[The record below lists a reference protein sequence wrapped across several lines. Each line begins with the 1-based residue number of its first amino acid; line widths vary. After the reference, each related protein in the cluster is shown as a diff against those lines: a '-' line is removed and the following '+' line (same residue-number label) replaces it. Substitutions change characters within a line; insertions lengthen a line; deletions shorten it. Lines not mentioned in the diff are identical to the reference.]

1 MGHKVAFYS
10 EGQTT
15 YYVKGQ
21 RFFNDKGLRNGR
33 QRALEFCAEN
43 NINPDEIITFDS
55 ILECDRY
62 EYLLVQEIS
71 GKIKNLKHHL
81 KLPLLPSY
89 TNFNGDEIPALEY
102 NADFVYEENGKKI
115 VEDVKG
121 ASLFNDSRFEAI
133 KQIFDY
139 VYRSKT
145 YIRIIIRRDK
155 EWVEWKLGES
165 KKPRKL
171 IKKQSE
177 KNKELKKQNNSLEV
191 EKRRLERLKIRYK
204 ELKAKDKLTSVEKK
218 RLIEIEKELLE

>member
-15 YYVKGQ
+15 YYVKGK

-81 KLPLLPSY
+81 KLPLLPNY

-139 VYRSKT
+139 VYRNKT

-177 KNKELKKQNNSLEV
+177 KNKELKKQNNSLEA